1 MTMIIKISLNL
12 EKQNFNK
19 QAMGSKSKL
28 ENYIKEIN
36 KVFLLNN
43 LVVTEEE
50 LKPKLNESKFER
62 KPGEN
67 YRSKYVAP

>member
-12 EKQNFNK
+12 EKQNYNK
-19 QAMGSKSKL
+19 QAMVSKKL
-28 ENYIKEIN
+28 GNYIKEIN
-36 KVFLLNN
+36 KVFLLNS

>member
-12 EKQNFNK
+12 EKQNYNK
-19 QAMGSKSKL
+19 QAMVSKKL
-28 ENYIKEIN
+28 GNYIKEIN
-36 KVFLLNN
+36 KVILLNS

-67 YRSKYVAP
+67 YRSKYIAP

>member
-1 MTMIIKISLNL
+1 MIIKILLNL

-19 QAMGSKSKL
+19 QAMVSQSKSGSC
-28 ENYIKEIN
+28 IREIN
-36 KVFLLNN
+36 KVFYSLI
-43 LVVTEEE
+43 LVITEEE
-50 LKPKLNESKFER
+50 MKPKLNESKFER